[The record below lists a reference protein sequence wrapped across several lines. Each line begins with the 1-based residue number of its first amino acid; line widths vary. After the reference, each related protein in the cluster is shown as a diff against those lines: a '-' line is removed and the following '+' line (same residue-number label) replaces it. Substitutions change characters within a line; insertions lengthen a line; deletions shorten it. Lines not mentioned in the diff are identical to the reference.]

1 MATFEVVRRSGL
13 SVDEAWTRLT
23 DWQRHGHAMPLT
35 KVSVTK
41 PSESVGTTF
50 VARTGIGPVGF
61 DDPMEV
67 THWQPPTE
75 STIGVCRIVKHG
87 RVVRGGAQLTVSP
100 VSGGSEVRWQEEA
113 RLGFGG
119 RPLDAVNRWFGR
131 LIFGRLIARLLR

>member
-35 KVSVTK
+35 KVSVTE
-41 PSESVGTTF
+41 PSEAVGTTF

-87 RVVRGGAQLTVSP
+87 RVAAAEHSSPFHRCQAAVRFAGRKKPGSGSAAVRWTPST
-100 VSGGSEVRWQEEA
+100 GGSA
-113 RLGFGG
+113 
-119 RPLDAVNRWFGR
+119 ASSS
-131 LIFGRLIARLLR
+131 AA